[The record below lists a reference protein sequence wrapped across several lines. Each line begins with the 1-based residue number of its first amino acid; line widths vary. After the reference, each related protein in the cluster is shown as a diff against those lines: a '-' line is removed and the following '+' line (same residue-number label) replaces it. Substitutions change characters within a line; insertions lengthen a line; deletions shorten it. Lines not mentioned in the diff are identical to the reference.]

1 MIRIIA
7 GDWRGSKLPVS
18 TADGL
23 RPTPD
28 RIRETLFNWL
38 AGVVQGARVLDC
50 CAGAGGL
57 GLEAA
62 SRRAAT
68 VDLVEVDRTAVHN
81 LQQSISRLQAGN
93 VKVWQQDV
101 RGFLDQAIEPY
112 DLVFIDPPYAEGG
125 LREEILGKLLERR
138 LLNPGAQIYLEWPRG
153 EECALISPDLAWV
166 KQKTAGAVCFAVAQW
181 Q

>member
-18 TADGL
+18 DADGL

-62 SRRAAT
+62 SRRAAA
-68 VDLVEVDRTAVHN
+68 VDLVEVDRAAVHN
-81 LQQSISRLQAGN
+81 LQQSINRLQARD

-101 RGFLDQAIEPY
+101 RDFLEQVGEPY
-112 DLVFIDPPYAEGG
+112 DLVFVDPPYAKGD
-125 LREEILGKLLERR
+125 LREEIVGKLLERR
-138 LLNPGAQIYLEWPRG
+138 LLNPGAWIYLEWPRD
-153 EECALISPDLAWV
+153 EECALINSDLAWV
-166 KQKTAGAVCFAVAQW
+166 KQKTVGAVSFAVAQW